1 MAKDELFLELGLDDN
16 ITGRSHDF
24 SLSRRRGHTNRWP
37 SLGEQSII
45 IADVGLLSKNDGR
58 SRSAGRREVAGCQIR
73 DASTAACAPFEGAN
87 AASTA
92 PDTIETREDI
102 VPKQVIGISIGA
114 TLAFPVSLRRPTSR
128 KRSRMSVMCLT
139 RKGATLA

>member
-1 MAKDELFLELGLDDN
+1 MAKDELLLELGLDDN

-45 IADVGLLSKNDGR
+45 IADVGCSPRTTDAPDLP
-58 SRSAGRREVAGCQIR
+58 AGAKSPVAQIR

-87 AASTA
+87 C
-92 PDTIETREDI
+92 R
-102 VPKQVIGISIGA
+102 QHGA
-114 TLAFPVSLRRPTSR
+114 
-128 KRSRMSVMCLT
+128 
-139 RKGATLA
+139 GHN